1 MRLRSTDLIVA
12 ALAALALGG
21 CSSGSELPKEQDQA
35 LREGFRRTMSEEEVA
50 RLKGQA
56 QQGGGQQAA
65 PEGSSTAPASGPT
78 AD

>member
-1 MRLRSTDLIVA
+1 MRLRSTDPIVV

-21 CSSGSELPKEQDQA
+21 CSSGGELPKEQDQA

-50 RLKGQA
+50 RLKGQT
-56 QQGGGQQAA
+56 QTGGGNQAA
-65 PEGSSTAPASGPT
+65 PEGASTAPATGPT